1 MSSHPLGE
9 IVEIVGINCNT
20 NGRSCDEHHTCGCV
34 LEEDSLV
41 QLRKHQ
47 VYINGHEQSAV
58 GVYWVSD
65 GVDRCLVG
73 YLHCHQLKHLNKL
86 EGALCQ
92 VTEVYSDNSDSPTK
106 RHKHKKNFGSAIVA
120 IVSSNEPNKARKG
133 RNKLQN
139 PPETPTNVDTPT
151 NTNSISPKQKRSL
164 GHGTEN
170 SRRTKNR
177 KLSVECLRNHFK
189 SSRLNHK

>member
-1 MSSHPLGE
+1 MSFHPLGE
-9 IVEIVGINCNT
+9 IVEIVGINSNT
-20 NGRSCDEHHTCGCV
+20 NGHSCEEHHTCGRV

-41 QLRKHQ
+41 QLRKRQ

-73 YLHCHQLKHLNKL
+73 YLHRHQVKHLNKL

-106 RHKHKKNFGSAIVA
+106 RHKHKKNFGCAIVA
-120 IVSSNEPNKARKG
+120 IVSSNEPKNGRKG
-133 RNKLQN
+133 RNKLQST
-139 PPETPTNVDTPT
+139 PKTPTNVDTPT
-151 NTNSISPKQKRSL
+151 NTNSTSLKRKRSP

-170 SRRTKNR
+170 SRCTKNR
-177 KLSVECLRNHFK
+177 KLSV
-189 SSRLNHK
+189 

>member
-1 MSSHPLGE
+1 MSSHLLGE
-9 IVEIVGINCNT
+9 IVEIVGINSNT
-20 NGRSCDEHHTCGCV
+20 NGCSCEEHHTCGCV

-41 QLRKHQ
+41 RLRKRQ

-73 YLHCHQLKHLNKL
+73 YLHHHQVKHLNKL

-106 RHKHKKNFGSAIVA
+106 WHKHKKNFGCAIVA
-120 IVSSNEPNKARKG
+120 IVSSTEPNKVRNG
-133 RNKLQN
+133 RNKLQS
-139 PPETPTNVDTPT
+139 PPKTPTNVDTPS
-151 NTNSISPKQKRSL
+151 NTNLTSPK
-164 GHGTEN
+164 
-170 SRRTKNR
+170 
-177 KLSVECLRNHFK
+177 
-189 SSRLNHK
+189 